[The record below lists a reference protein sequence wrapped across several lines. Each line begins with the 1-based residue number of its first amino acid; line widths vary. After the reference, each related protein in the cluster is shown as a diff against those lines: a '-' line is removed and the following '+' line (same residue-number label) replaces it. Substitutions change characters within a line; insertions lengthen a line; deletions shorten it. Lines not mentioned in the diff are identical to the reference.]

1 MLIILRQIGF
11 AAETKRRR
19 AARNESYGGV
29 IDLDVPIW
37 NLSEKTYKSCW
48 ESKISLTPPHLF
60 LHYVIYN

>member
-29 IDLDVPIW
+29 IDLDMPIW
-37 NLSEKTYKSCW
+37 NFSEKTYKSCW
-48 ESKISLTPPHLF
+48 RSKIRFTPP
-60 LHYVIYN
+60 IYFYIK